1 MSRRLPA
8 PRWQTPLPR
17 TVAGSWGPDVE
28 TFARDELGIALD
40 RWQRRA
46 VNRALAVDAG
56 GRLVHRHYLIS
67 TGRQNGKTAL
77 VRSLIGWALTGHT
90 TPPWARILGLAHDR
104 GQARLIYE
112 PVMQDLGPIRHRLG
126 GRGLAITR
134 YLGIRSDLYGRHRE
148 YHVGSKE
155 SRNAVRG
162 SSNDLAI
169 FDEVRTQIDYGTWN
183 ALEPTTRA
191 RPEPLII
198 GLSTAGDDR
207 SVLLREWWERGRR
220 IIDGAEPFA
229 GFGMTWYAADDD
241 ADERRAILQ
250 ANPAVAEGRLS
261 FDVVA
266 GSRHSLSQSGYRAE
280 TLNLWTEGADEWLP
294 PGVWL
299 RQVGPRPERP
309 SRLRVVLGVEAVG
322 TWRRATVT
330 VGIVTDAGAWVGIAG
345 ELESSLTGSS
355 SVAPAE
361 LVAMLARLASEW
373 GATEVAYSK
382 AAAAGDHVEA
392 WATDAGIR
400 PIPMQGRQVRAA
412 SQLFRSELIG
422 GRLTHAD
429 DPLLE
434 QQVRS
439 ARPSASIEDADWY
452 FSIPESVGE
461 IDALRAAAWASWA
474 AIAPEARDIGPQ
486 IFV

>member
-8 PRWQTPLPR
+8 PRWQTPLPPN
-17 TVAGSWGPDVE
+17 VVGSWGPDVE
-28 TFARDELGIALD
+28 AYALNELGIRFD
-40 RWQRRA
+40 RAQRRA
-46 VNRALAVDAG
+46 VNRALAYDADY
-56 GRLVHRHYLIS
+56 RLVHSHYLIS
-67 TGRQNGKTAL
+67 WARQNGKTVI
-77 VRSLIGWALTGHT
+77 VRAIVGWALTARNI
-90 TPPWARILGLAHDR
+90 PPWARILGLAYDR

-112 PVMQDLGPIRHRLG
+112 PVMRDLEPIRNRLG

-134 YLGIRSDLYGRHRE
+134 YLGIRSDLYGIHRE

-162 SSNDLAI
+162 SSNDLI
-169 FDEVRTQIDYGTWN
+169 PFDEIRTQIDYTTWN
-183 ALEPTTRA
+183 AVEPTTRA
-191 RPEPLII
+191 RPQPLI
-198 GLSTAGDDR
+198 LATSTAGDDR
-207 SVLLREWWERGRR
+207 SVLLRDWWERGRR

-241 ADERRAILQ
+241 ADDRLGILQ
-250 ANPAVAEGRLS
+250 ANPAVAEGRMP
-261 FDVVA
+261 FEIVA
-266 GSRHSLSQSGYRAE
+266 ASKHSLSAAGYRAE

-299 RQVGPRPERP
+299 RQIGEPPKDRQ
-309 SRLRVVLGVEAVG
+309 RVVLGAEAVGG

-330 VGIVTDAGAWVGIAG
+330 VAIVGPDGAFVGIAG
-345 ELESSLTGSS
+345 ELDSSRTDSS

-361 LVAMLARLASEW
+361 LVALVAKLAGEW
-373 GATEVAYSK
+373 GAREIAYSK
-382 AAAAGDHVEA
+382 DAAAGPHLET
-392 WATDAGIR
+392 WATEAGIR
-400 PIPMQGRQVRAA
+400 PVPLGGRQVRAA
-412 SQLFRSELIG
+412 SQLFRSELVG

-439 ARPSASIEDADWY
+439 ARPSTAIEGGDWY